1 MKKQILK
8 SIGTICLT
16 ACLIFGASC
25 NVQAATHAAGCG
37 AKGEVQK
44 CMTLQNTV
52 SDRHYLHTN
61 VYCARTAYI
70 RTHAIVCAG
79 CGVKLRNGSAKI
91 CYRLHK
97 YCPKENYLCK

>member
-37 AKGEVQK
+37 AKGEV
-44 CMTLQNTV
+44 
-52 SDRHYLHTN
+52 
-61 VYCARTAYI
+61 
-70 RTHAIVCAG
+70 
-79 CGVKLRNGSAKI
+79 
-91 CYRLHK
+91 
-97 YCPKENYLCK
+97 